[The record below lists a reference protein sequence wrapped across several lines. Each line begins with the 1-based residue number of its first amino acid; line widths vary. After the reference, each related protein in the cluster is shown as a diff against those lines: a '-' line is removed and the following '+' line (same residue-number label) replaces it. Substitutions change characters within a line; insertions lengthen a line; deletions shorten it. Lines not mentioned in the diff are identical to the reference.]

1 MLAVGRSQSVADD
14 GGSGFEA
21 AILVRVAG
29 SMSAATRIAPVLWL
43 VPVFGFAFSCPAA
56 ALDFECRGWTRLS
69 YDEKLATLDRTIEDV
84 LSSSRGR
91 AYRSINRTRTQR
103 CLESNRDRIIDD
115 FDDTCSRGMRA
126 SMNALNETFISYV
139 WSCAQ

>member
-1 MLAVGRSQSVADD
+1 VADD
-14 GGSGFEA
+14 GDPSFEA

-29 SMSAATRIAPVLWL
+29 SMSAAARIAAALWLAPVLAL
-43 VPVFGFAFSCPAA
+43 AFSFPAA
-56 ALDFECRGWTRLS
+56 ALDFECRSWTRLS
-69 YDEKLATLDRTIEDV
+69 YDEKLETLDRTIEDV

-91 AYRSINRTRTQR
+91 AYRSINRTQTQR
-103 CLESNRDRIIDD
+103 CLESNRDRMIDD